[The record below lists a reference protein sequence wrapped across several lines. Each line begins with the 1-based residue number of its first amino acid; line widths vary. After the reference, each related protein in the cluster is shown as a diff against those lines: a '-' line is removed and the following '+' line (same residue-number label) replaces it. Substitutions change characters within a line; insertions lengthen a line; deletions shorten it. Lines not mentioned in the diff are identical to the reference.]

1 MGFDLNDV
9 WSIATS
15 QLIKNLVLNELNEIN
30 KEYAKK
36 YELLCKIYSPST
48 AYEMILELLTDGE
61 KAKLKQ
67 LDKYLAIYSGDK

>member
-15 QLIKNLVLNELNEIN
+15 QLIKKLVLSELNEMN

-36 YELLCKIYSPST
+36 YELLCEIYSPSI
-48 AYEMILELLTDGE
+48 AYEMILELLTDRE